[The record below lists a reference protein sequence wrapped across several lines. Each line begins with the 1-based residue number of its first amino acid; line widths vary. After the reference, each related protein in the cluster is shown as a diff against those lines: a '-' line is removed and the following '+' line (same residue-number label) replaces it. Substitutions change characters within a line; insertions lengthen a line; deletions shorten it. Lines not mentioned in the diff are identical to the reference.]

1 MQIEECFTAG
11 SYFLNSSIL
20 GVWVAKYFSE
30 VRFSRIIFNE
40 ATCNNTQRCLLF
52 KTFSIDLTRLNSIFP
67 IVAAA
72 VRYTLKSINSCIRAW
87 FQLSPPSAK
96 KTPEWAYS
104 YQYKILL
111 VSLYIFSNR
120 TFFVVLELLSACSSS
135 YEKRHRDQ
143 CECAYHLWRMLVRW
157 LVIKKLQ
164 IQERVRFMK
173 YKLFLLGFLQQVL
186 EKVTEIF

>member
-1 MQIEECFTAG
+1 MKIMRKLIEVCYISILNMLLNIDCTIFPVSLYDKTFTCQQIQRRIQHSVRYLRWNFLQIEECFTAG

-72 VRYTLKSINSCIRAW
+72 VRYTLKSINSCIRA
-87 FQLSPPSAK
+87 
-96 KTPEWAYS
+96 
-104 YQYKILL
+104 
-111 VSLYIFSNR
+111 
-120 TFFVVLELLSACSSS
+120 
-135 YEKRHRDQ
+135 
-143 CECAYHLWRMLVRW
+143 
-157 LVIKKLQ
+157 
-164 IQERVRFMK
+164 
-173 YKLFLLGFLQQVL
+173 
-186 EKVTEIF
+186 